1 MAFFKTKAE
10 KEIMSQM
17 QRDEQMQIFN
27 DQINELKAKRQ
38 EYAHIAAEAEV
49 NGDQGSYDVALS
61 ALMELNDVISSLT
74 HTKANFDI
82 INVSNSKATKMAIA
96 VNALNNMANNK
107 NKMPNIAKIQRANV
121 KIAKYMRQIKISQKA
136 MGSVM
141 KSSNPA
147 NRVRSQAEIASVR
160 PMIDA
165 ARAKLTGQNASMP
178 KVSDIDLTKEIEA
191 EKNKLL

>member
-10 KEIMSQM
+10 KEVMAQM
-17 QRDEQMQIFN
+17 ERDEQMQVFN

-49 NGDQGSYDVALS
+49 NGDQGSYDVALN
-61 ALMELNDVISSLT
+61 ALMDLNDNISMLT
-74 HTKANFDI
+74 QMKANFDI
-82 INVSNSKATKMAIA
+82 INVSNSIATNTAMA

-107 NKMPNIAKIQRANV
+107 NKMPDLRKIQKANV
-121 KIAKYMRQIKISQKA
+121 KISKYMRQIKVSQKA

-147 NRVRSQAEIASVR
+147 NKARTQEDIASVR

-165 ARAKLTGQNASMP
+165 ARAKISGVSMP
-178 KVSDIDLTKEIEA
+178 KASELDLAAEIEA
-191 EKNKLL
+191 EKKKLL

>member
-10 KEIMSQM
+10 KEIMAQM

-74 HTKANFDI
+74 QTKANL
-82 INVSNSKATKMAIA
+82 NLSVQSMLSSSNQFP
-96 VNALNNMANNK
+96 NALLMLL
-107 NKMPNIAKIQRANV
+107 
-121 KIAKYMRQIKISQKA
+121 S
-136 MGSVM
+136 
-141 KSSNPA
+141 
-147 NRVRSQAEIASVR
+147 
-160 PMIDA
+160 MI
-165 ARAKLTGQNASMP
+165 
-178 KVSDIDLTKEIEA
+178 
-191 EKNKLL
+191 LLHQHLRL

>member
-1 MAFFKTKAE
+1 
-10 KEIMSQM
+10 
-17 QRDEQMQIFN
+17 MQIFN
-27 DQINELKAKRQ
+27 DQINELKQKRQ
-38 EYAHIAAEAEV
+38 EYANIAAEAEV

-74 HTKANFDI
+74 QTKANFDI
-82 INVSNSKATKMAIA
+82 INVSNSIATNMAMA

-107 NKMPNIAKIQRANV
+107 NKMPNIAKIQKANV

-147 NRVRSQAEIASVR
+147 NRVRSQAEVASVR

-165 ARAKLTGQNASMP
+165 ARAKLTGQSAAMP
-178 KVSDIDLTKEIEA
+178 KVSDIDLAKEIEA

>member
-10 KEIMSQM
+10 KEIMAQM

-74 HTKANFDI
+74 QTKANFDI
-82 INVSNSKATKMAIA
+82 INVSNSIATNMA